1 VRYIENPFNFDQS
14 IFAGCRHSL
23 GSVGLGVCVNKCRK
37 KDTKAG
43 HLGIALKRLCDVA
56 QGSVVI
62 VDVFNVMV
70 SLKYSYGGE
79 DITVRD
85 VVIKELRLGSKE
97 LDYSKISFEDC
108 YILRLYLQKGR
119 TK

>member
-1 VRYIENPFNFDQS
+1 
-14 IFAGCRHSL
+14 
-23 GSVGLGVCVNKCRK
+23 
-37 KDTKAG
+37 
-43 HLGIALKRLCDVA
+43 
-56 QGSVVI
+56 

-70 SLKYSYGGE
+70 SLRYSYGGE

-85 VVIKELRLGSKE
+85 VVIEELRLGSKE

-119 TK
+119 KDSLLPMFRSCYFGVVHGCREGGKLVMKCFDEHCEVELIENP